1 MRSPISRPSADVV
14 PGKISISDSVLSA
27 KDVLLK
33 GVEHLERDLSPLH
46 ECGIDEIEYSEK
58 PGTDRDTVK
67 NIPGTQT
74 EDTVYYHCD
83 ELSDDIS
90 SLSSRG
96 SYEFHLMKYD
106 PTQSTD
112 KSGWV
117 TVSGFAHV
125 DGFRQTVAADAQW
138 PEEFPI
144 EDRPRRT
151 AVVVIGGV
159 RAR

>member
-33 GVEHLERDLSPLH
+33 GVEHLERDLEPLH
-46 ECGIDEIEYSEK
+46 ECSIDEIEYSENL
-58 PGTDRDTVK
+58 GTDRDTVK
-67 NIPGTQT
+67 NIPGTQVKY
-74 EDTVYYHCD
+74 TVYYHCD

-90 SLSSRG
+90 SLSPSG
-96 SYEFHLMKYD
+96 SYEFYLKYD

-117 TVSGFAHV
+117 TVSGFAN
-125 DGFRQTVAADAQW
+125 G
-138 PEEFPI
+138 
-144 EDRPRRT
+144 
-151 AVVVIGGV
+151 
-159 RAR
+159 

>member
-46 ECGIDEIEYSEK
+46 ECGIDEIEYSEN